1 MEDQKKEASGEDG
14 DENADGGC
22 SDRVAAAVPLPRVAV
37 HKDTA
42 NRFEVVL
49 VEGLGHEV
57 VGRRTGRYRRT

>member
-1 MEDQKKEASGEDG
+1 MEDQKKEARGEDG

-49 VEGLGHEV
+49 VEGWA
-57 VGRRTGRYRRT
+57 

>member
-1 MEDQKKEASGEDG
+1 MEVREKGG
-14 DENADGGC
+14 GENADGGC

-49 VEGLGHEV
+49 VEDGSV
-57 VGRRTGRYRRT
+57 KS